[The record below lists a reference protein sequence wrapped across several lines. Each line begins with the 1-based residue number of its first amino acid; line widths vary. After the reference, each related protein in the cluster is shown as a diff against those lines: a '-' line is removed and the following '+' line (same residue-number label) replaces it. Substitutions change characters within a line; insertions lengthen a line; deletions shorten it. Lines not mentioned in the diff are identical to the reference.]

1 MSNISPYTL
10 VIADCLK
17 SLDVADSDESNFD
30 KKQAMELLI
39 NMLQGRMLEHIKQRV
54 SNYYNIEPEALNE
67 EFSVSLIEV
76 FAEIFDLFRHKF
88 EEMPWLV
95 NKIASRIVEVETRNG
110 SKSEKRIN
118 QLYLS
123 IFCKY
128 FEYKNIEKIISTLQ
142 TDPRIQHAIIN
153 AIPASVLQQP
163 KLSQVGLRNLLVD
176 ERSETAVNISPT
188 ICPLNC
194 L

>member
-1 MSNISPYTL
+1 MTNISPYTI

-17 SLDVADSDESNFD
+17 SISEAAGELNSD
-30 KKQAMELLI
+30 KKQEIQLMI

-54 SNYYNIEPEALNE
+54 SKYYNIEPGDLNE

-76 FAEIFDLFRHKF
+76 FSEIFGLFRHKF

-95 NKIASRIVEVETRNG
+95 NKIAKRIVEVETGNG
-110 SKSEKRIN
+110 SKTEGRIN

-142 TDPRIQHAIIN
+142 TDVRIQRAIDS
-153 AIPASVLQQP
+153 AIPS
-163 KLSQVGLRNLLVD
+163 
-176 ERSETAVNISPT
+176 SPHQK
-188 ICPLNC
+188 
-194 L
+194 

>member
-10 VIADCLK
+10 VIADCLE
-17 SLDVADSDESNFD
+17 SLAEAGSDESSFD
-30 KKQAMELLI
+30 EKQAMQLLI

-76 FAEIFDLFRHKF
+76 FAEIFSLFRHKF

-110 SKSEKRIN
+110 SKTEKRIN

-142 TDPRIQHAIIN
+142 TDPRIQQAIIS
-153 AIPASVLQQP
+153 AIPTSVIPKPVLGHAS
-163 KLSQVGLRNLLVD
+163 LRN
-176 ERSETAVNISPT
+176 
-188 ICPLNC
+188 
-194 L
+194 

>member
-10 VIADCLK
+10 VIADCLE
-17 SLDVADSDESNFD
+17 SLAEADSDESNCD
-30 KKQAMELLI
+30 EKQAMQLLI

-67 EFSVSLIEV
+67 DFSVSLIEV
-76 FAEIFDLFRHKF
+76 FAEIFGLFRHKF

-95 NKIASRIVEVETRNG
+95 NKIASRIVEVETGNG
-110 SKSEKRIN
+110 SKTEKRIN

-142 TDPRIQHAIIN
+142 TDPRIQQAIIS
-153 AIPASVLQQP
+153 AIPSSVILQPELSHAS
-163 KLSQVGLRNLLVD
+163 LRN
-176 ERSETAVNISPT
+176 
-188 ICPLNC
+188 
-194 L
+194 